1 MDYSNRID
9 NTVALGTSKVILQKK
24 KQTEEVKRP
33 RSSGASFVAKLREEI
48 EADVRE
54 EYERKLADFLF
65 GGSIPARQPALSR
78 EAYIIQQK
86 KIIDKQYK
94 RILALCDN
102 SFTETKIIIEMPIVK
117 RLYGQC

>member
-1 MDYSNRID
+1 MDYSNGIN
-9 NTVALGTSKVILQKK
+9 NTVTLGTVNVIRQKK

-33 RSSGASFVAKLREEI
+33 RSSGVLFVSKLREEI

-65 GGSIPARQPALSR
+65 GGSIPAKQPALSR
-78 EAYIIQQK
+78 EEYIIQQK

-94 RILALCDN
+94 QILALCDN
-102 SFTETKIIIEMPIVK
+102 SVTETKIITEMPIVK